1 MRESKKQD
9 TSSYCSFP
17 PCLDVN
23 LIAVFQLTGHH
34 TELNSHPHQKSHFT
48 YTTRFLETQTA
59 IFIISHDTLVVWF
72 SNITGTMAPKLHL
85 TPLPCTGTSCPP
97 APTSCIPGAQRH
109 THTQPGHSSEV
120 AKKKKKRQKNCEEG
134 QKGGRADAALALAS
148 RADVCTIPGTAT
160 GSSSVRVP
168 FPSLQNS
175 CLVA

>member
-1 MRESKKQD
+1 MQD
-9 TSSYCSFP
+9 KSSYCSFP

-34 TELNSHPHQKSHFT
+34 AELNSHPHQKSHFT

-59 IFIISHDTLVVWF
+59 IFIISHDTSVAWF
-72 SNITGTMAPKLHL
+72 SDITGTMAPKLRL

-120 AKKKKKRQKNCEEG
+120 ETKKKKKEKTMRRGKKEGVQMQHWLLHHELMFSPSQARPQEAAACEFPFLPC
-134 QKGGRADAALALAS
+134 R
-148 RADVCTIPGTAT
+148 TA
-160 GSSSVRVP
+160 V
-168 FPSLQNS
+168 L
-175 CLVA
+175 